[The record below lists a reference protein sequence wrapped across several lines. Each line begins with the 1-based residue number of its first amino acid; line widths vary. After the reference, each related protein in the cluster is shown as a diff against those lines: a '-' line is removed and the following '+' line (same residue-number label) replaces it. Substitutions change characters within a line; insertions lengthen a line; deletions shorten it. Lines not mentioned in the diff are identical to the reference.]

1 MNSNIDADMFPGI
14 DEAADDS
21 SAPCLNPP
29 ANSSTVTLIYPDEP
43 GVPPPPPP
51 SNLFATFEDL
61 FAFLQGFFH
70 AHGGALTK
78 GKSGKK
84 RDFGDRQLL
93 PSFRDLMCNR
103 GVRRESSSAGI
114 RKATSR
120 KLDCPFKIRAQAYKS
135 TGWKW
140 VYRISEG
147 CGYHDHSHKSSDR
160 PPRLFLEKPL
170 DLEAPLLRIRDPNVV
185 QGLRGR
191 LRNPRDVP
199 STVPLTLQ
207 PAESEDYYDDHASQP
222 PKQARQAHA
231 GFHDEILPKYP
242 QRPMGPVFGAPAG
255 HRGGPLH
262 LEELSLPAS
271 KAISTTPPK
280 PNAPPVEAFSHQVS
294 DELSNAGSESRRQP
308 AASAATN
315 KRQTNEDILTNL
327 LPKAVAA
334 EASPDLPLAKSPQR
348 VPPKTTSASPNGF
361 ANRHQHFGIKTPEM
375 HDAGAHHIFRRSSP
389 PTSLCGDLE
398 GPAHRSPRAHQPAV
412 QGPALLRTSPH
423 FETVRRDRSQSRT
436 SNISKKRSDKIRK
449 HRRRTEDERK
459 KKAMQ
464 HVAQYW
470 NECIQISEEE
480 KNHAN
485 REIESLQHQLQR
497 QEAKLSESRSMLK
510 RKQHDLECA
519 ESLGRQLQEEG
530 LQIKDEN
537 RNLSEEVQTL
547 RDQLSESEAHTAKLR
562 ERHRQIRDKLNEAIQ
577 EQQGLYKRSQ
587 AFYEDLSGQLRQEK
601 EERETY
607 TSRMD
612 ELLETSRHKREE
624 MKQCFDDFRDK
635 MERESRLKEE
645 TISELRGRVEEQEES
660 LRHERELAES
670 LSRQVNVERDSR
682 DAIQATASNVES
694 LLRDYAVKCVEQQ
707 GIART
712 VESISDRLDDLAK
725 RMQNSEKDGSSSTA
739 VTQAIQGMEEVIA
752 GRVIAIVADMA
763 SGQGRIEE
771 TLLALGR
778 SCGIQVKK
786 LREFLDYHNEEMIN
800 FHLAEDKVRREF
812 RGSLESI
819 QSEVRQTGEET
830 RQQIK
835 EAFQDVARTE
845 LITRQEDICKQ
856 QAALNDESLQGRLG
870 DVVAEVQNSL
880 EQGFLKERNRS
891 EEHLRQTQ
899 TAVSALESQLRTVVD
914 HLEEAKLS
922 APRCQEPESVNH
934 DGQAVDD
941 LRVEFSEL
949 QRRVPQLERLG
960 STLSKMAQM
969 NEILHST
976 AQFLGRERNWARQ
989 EIDKA
994 ADAGSRQERAGDGSH
1009 EISTVERDRMTGAQH
1024 GAALLR
1030 RRVMVYSPAGSQ
1042 LSPSPPPSV
1051 EQEQARRRGAA
1062 QPRSILKLSAAVTSS
1077 LEPGTVDEQAM
1088 RAGPSR
1094 PVTGK
1099 DSVAAA
1105 ASAMVEQIRAEL
1117 LPSEASQLAWS
1128 LPSVADFERD
1138 GPCSAFGGSRGS
1150 VRKAKRG
1157 PEDAD
1162 LASMANKRP
1171 RNDTEA
1177 AEADKG
1183 SGQESETE

>member
-1 MNSNIDADMFPGI
+1 MPGPFI
-14 DEAADDS
+14 
-21 SAPCLNPP
+21 
-29 ANSSTVTLIYPDEP
+29 
-43 GVPPPPPP
+43 
-51 SNLFATFEDL
+51 
-61 FAFLQGFFH
+61 
-70 AHGGALTK
+70 
-78 GKSGKK
+78 
-84 RDFGDRQLL
+84 
-93 PSFRDLMCNR
+93 
-103 GVRRESSSAGI
+103 SSSRTSSSSPAGHGTFHQALGGPEFGKMAPHALELPVLKPQDRI
-114 RKATSR
+114 PQDRIPDPSLGTGLFFS
-120 KLDCPFKIRAQAYKS
+120 FKKPPRPVQPSA
-135 TGWKW
+135 
-140 VYRISEG
+140 
-147 CGYHDHSHKSSDR
+147 R
-160 PPRLFLEKPL
+160 PPFPTS
-170 DLEAPLLRIRDPNVV
+170 
-185 QGLRGR
+185 
-191 LRNPRDVP
+191 DV
-199 STVPLTLQ
+199 S
-207 PAESEDYYDDHASQP
+207 
-222 PKQARQAHA
+222 KQARQAHA
-231 GFHDEILPKYP
+231 GFHDENTPKYP

-262 LEELSLPAS
+262 LDELSLPTS

-280 PNAPPVEAFSHQVS
+280 LNAPLLDHQVS
-294 DELSNAGSESRRQP
+294 DELSVPGSESRRQP
-308 AASAATN
+308 AGPVSTN
-315 KRQTNEDILTNL
+315 KRQANEDILTNL
-327 LPKAVAA
+327 LSKDVAA
-334 EASPDLPLAKSPQR
+334 EASPDLPLAKSPHPA
-348 VPPKTTSASPNGF
+348 PPKTASASPNGF
-361 ANRHQHFGIKTPEM
+361 TIRRQHLGIKTPEM
-375 HDAGAHHIFRRSSP
+375 HDASTHHVFRRSSP

-412 QGPALLRTSPH
+412 QGSAPLRTSPH
-423 FETVRRDRSQSRT
+423 FETVRRERSQSRT

-497 QEAKLSESRSMLK
+497 QEVKLSESRSMLK
-510 RKQHDLECA
+510 LKQHDLECA

-537 RNLSEEVQTL
+537 RSLSEEVQTL
-547 RDQLSESEAHTAKLR
+547 RGQLSESEAHTAKLR

-587 AFYEDLSGQLRQEK
+587 AFYEDLSGKLRQEK

-612 ELLETSRHKREE
+612 ELLQTSRHKREE

-670 LSRQVNVERDSR
+670 LSRQMNVERDSR
-682 DAIQATASNVES
+682 DAIQATASSVES

-707 GIART
+707 GTART
-712 VESISDRLDDLAK
+712 VESISDRLDDLLK
-725 RMQNSEKDGSSSTA
+725 RIQNSEKDESSSTA

-752 GRVIAIVADMA
+752 GRVIAIVAELA
-763 SGQGRIEE
+763 SGQGRVED

-786 LREFLDYHNEEMIN
+786 MREFLDHHNEEMVS
-800 FHLAEDKVRREF
+800 FHLADEKVRGEF
-812 RGSLESI
+812 RDSLESI
-819 QSEVRQTGEET
+819 QSEVRQTGKET
-830 RQQIK
+830 CQQIK

-856 QAALNDESLQGRLG
+856 RAALNDENLQGRLG
-870 DVVAEVQNSL
+870 DVVTEFQNSL
-880 EQGFLKERNRS
+880 EQGFLQERNRS

-899 TAVSALESQLRTVVD
+899 TAVSALESQLKAVVD
-914 HLEEAKLS
+914 QLEEARLS
-922 APRCQEPESVNH
+922 VPRCQEPESVNH

-941 LRVEFSEL
+941 LRVELSEL
-949 QRRVPQLERLG
+949 QRRLPQLERLG
-960 STLSKMAQM
+960 STLTKMSQM

-976 AQFLGRERNWARQ
+976 AQYLGRERTWARQ

-994 ADAGSRQERAGDGSH
+994 ADAVSRQERAGDGSH
-1009 EISTVERDRMTGAQH
+1009 EVSTVERNRTTGAQH

-1077 LEPGTVDEQAM
+1077 LEPGIEDEQAM
-1088 RAGPSR
+1088 RTGPSR

-1099 DSVAAA
+1099 DSVTAA

-1138 GPCSAFGGSRGS
+1138 SLCSAFGGSRGS

-1157 PEDAD
+1157 SEDAD
-1162 LASMANKRP
+1162 VASTTTNKRP
-1171 RNDTEA
+1171 RRDTEMT
-1177 AEADKG
+1177 EADKG